1 MTILFVRRVIV
12 RDIER
17 VHSVFIAFLIYFG
30 RLFGALPVLGA
41 LVILR
46 FFIFNNK
53 VLTLLQCDM

>member
-17 VHSVFIAFLIYFG
+17 VYSVFIAFLIDFG
-30 RLFGALPVLGA
+30 RLFGVSPVLGA
-41 LVILR
+41 LVILGV
-46 FFIFNNK
+46 FIFNNK